1 LPSSCRNAVDAFKS
15 SQPQAVDSTA
25 LRHAAG
31 AMIRAI
37 LIMSSLAGAMVSTP
51 RLRAQDVGD
60 AAALHARFVDYSD
73 EPLRHKIDHSI
84 KILED
89 ALRVFGPDAVYASF
103 NGGKDACVIL
113 HLLRAARHAHAVK
126 SSNREKPKCI
136 YFDASDDFGEVRTF
150 VRDTCEAL
158 SDELAVEPVAPD
170 VGYVDGLK
178 KLVSD
183 AKPRALAFVL
193 GTRQGDPNC
202 GDQKPFEPSSEWM
215 PAFMRVNPILDWSYG
230 DVWSFLRTFDLPYCS
245 LYDEGYTS
253 LGSVSST
260 KRNPALLSNEEYKPA
275 FMLEDWSLER
285 AGRVEKPRKK
295 AAVVP

>member
-1 LPSSCRNAVDAFKS
+1 
-15 SQPQAVDSTA
+15 
-25 LRHAAG
+25 
-31 AMIRAI
+31 M
-37 LIMSSLAGAMVSTP
+37 
-51 RLRAQDVGD
+51 
-60 AAALHARFVDYSD
+60 
-73 EPLRHKIDHSI
+73 
-84 KILED
+84 
-89 ALRVFGPDAVYASF
+89 
-103 NGGKDACVIL
+103 IL

-158 SDELAVEPVAPD
+158 ADELAVEPVAPD

>member
-1 LPSSCRNAVDAFKS
+1 MLGDEAVRNRRRHAIEQASCRERAVNLI
-15 SQPQAVDSTA
+15 ST
-25 LRHAAG
+25 
-31 AMIRAI
+31 
-37 LIMSSLAGAMVSTP
+37 
-51 RLRAQDVGD
+51 Q
-60 AAALHARFVDYSD
+60 
-73 EPLRHKIDHSI
+73 
-84 KILED
+84 
-89 ALRVFGPDAVYASF
+89 VYASF

-126 SSNREKPKCI
+126 SSNRDKPKCI

-158 SDELAVEPVAPD
+158 ADELAVEPVAPD